1 MKKIITFSVLLLSVF
16 QAKAQYSKFIQAVDE
31 YVPAPGQFVNTLPQ
45 YEEGNTAA
53 DMAQKCTE
61 CIAAGKGDMITLGAY
76 GGYVTFHFDHPVA
89 NIPGQKDFAVWGNA
103 FYDNSEPA
111 IVMVSV
117 DENQNGLPDDTWYEL
132 AGSEYYKSA
141 TVHGYEITY
150 TYDALNSP
158 TIAETLL
165 STSPLLSP
173 IFAAVLLRERV
184 TKYNILGILIST
196 AGVFAL
202 TLAGSTNYSIGSYW
216 GIPLAFAAVSAAVI
230 DSVMMRKAPLKYS
243 ALSFIFYTQLIS
255 LCFFIP
261 IWFIKEGPQV
271 FDNGQWTLDNGQFVT
286 ALWCVGYLTIFASV
300 IAFILFCYALR
311 QIGVTQANAF
321 NNIRPAFT
329 ALWMILFFG
338 EHLPLAKWIGMGLII
353 FGLFVCQKQEKVS
366 DS

>member
-1 MKKIITFSVLLLSVF
+1 MSVSGNRTQYVAVAALIVSMIIWSVSGIAIKHALAVLPPFTMIVMRFVPSVLLMLIIGLVRRKHSLF
-16 QAKAQYSKFIQAVDE
+16 CLQRLEWRD
-31 YVPAPGQFVNTLPQ
+31 VPLFL
-45 YEEGNTAA
+45 
-53 DMAQKCTE
+53 
-61 CIAAGKGDMITLGAY
+61 IAGFCQPFL
-76 GGYVTFHFDHPVA
+76 
-89 NIPGQKDFAVWGNA
+89 
-103 FYDNSEPA
+103 
-111 IVMVSV
+111 
-117 DENQNGLPDDTWYEL
+117 
-132 AGSEYYKSA
+132 YYLL
-141 TVHGYEITY
+141 ETY
-150 TYDALNSP
+150 AYDALNSP

-202 TLAGSTNYSIGSYW
+202 MLAGSTNYSIGSYW

-230 DSVMMRKAPLKYS
+230 DSIMMRKAPLKYS
-243 ALSFIFYTQLIS
+243 SLSFVFYTQLVS

-261 IWFIKEGPQV
+261 IWFIKEGPSAI
-271 FDNGQWTLDNGQFVT
+271 LDLRFQISNIEVQT
-286 ALWCVGYLTIFASV
+286 ALWCVGYLTVFASV
-300 IAFILFCYALR
+300 TAFILFCYALR

-329 ALWMILFFG
+329 ALWMFLFFG
-338 EHLPLAKWIGMGLII
+338 EHLPLAKWIGVGLII